1 MDRELQSII
10 ADLGRANIVLR
21 RAEADMTEKSRK
33 YDRVVATAECHKMNM
48 EDDIN
53 DAIREYSDASNRYN
67 VCLAFF
73 QDLTLRMMNRQKA
86 VIAEKYGH

>member
-1 MDRELQSII
+1 MDRDLQSII
-10 ADLGRANIVLR
+10 ADLAHANIVLR

-33 YDRVVATAECHKMNM
+33 YDRVVATAERHKMNM

-67 VCLAFF
+67 VCLASF